1 MARGSGSVGDTFRN
15 ALRTTAVM
23 GALLLGA
30 VLVGQLVTVTPDRPE
45 TRVDLSDA
53 VTGATATARFDVI
66 APPALPDG
74 WIATS
79 ARFTPDAWHLGVLTA
94 DDRYI
99 GLEQTTTSV
108 KTIIDDFAPKSRA
121 VGDVQLA
128 GEAWQVR
135 TESDGDRVY
144 VRDVGDTSVLVVG
157 SARRTEVER
166 YISSL
171 SSDPAGP

>member
-1 MARGSGSVGDTFRN
+1 M
-15 ALRTTAVM
+15 RTTAVM
-23 GALLLGA
+23 GALLLG
-30 VLVGQLVTVTPDRPE
+30 VLLVGQLVTVTPDRPE
-45 TRVDLSDA
+45 VRVDLGDA
-53 VTGATATARFDVI
+53 VTGAKATATFDVI

-94 DDRYI
+94 DDKYI
-99 GLEQTTTSV
+99 GLEQATTSA
-108 KTIIDDFAPKSRA
+108 KTIVDDFAPKSRA
-121 VGDVQLA
+121 VGDVKLA

-135 TESDGDRVY
+135 TETDGDRVY
-144 VRDVGDTSVLVVG
+144 VRDVGDTSVLVVS

-171 SSDPAGP
+171 SSDPAGS

>member
-23 GALLLGA
+23 GALLLGV
-30 VLVGQLVTVTPDRPE
+30 VLIGQLVTVTPDRPE
-45 TRVDLSDA
+45 VRVDLGDA
-53 VTGATATARFDVI
+53 VTGAKATATFEVI

-94 DDRYI
+94 DDKYI
-99 GLEQTTTSV
+99 GLEQATTSA

-121 VGDVQLA
+121 VGDVKLG

-135 TESDGDRVY
+135 TETDGDRVY
-144 VRDVGDTSVLVVG
+144 VRDVGDTSVLVVS

-166 YISSL
+166 YISAL

>member
-1 MARGSGSVGDTFRN
+1 
-15 ALRTTAVM
+15 M
-23 GALLLGA
+23 GALLLGV
-30 VLVGQLVTVTPDRPE
+30 VLIGQLVTVTPDRPE
-45 TRVDLSDA
+45 VRVDLGDA
-53 VTGATATARFDVI
+53 VTGAKATATFEVI
-66 APPALPDG
+66 APPALPDD

-94 DDRYI
+94 DDKYI
-99 GLEQTTTSV
+99 GLEQATTSA

-121 VGDVQLA
+121 VGDVKLA

-135 TESDGDRVY
+135 TETDGDRVY
-144 VRDVGDTSVLVVG
+144 VRDVGDTSVLVVS

>member
-23 GALLLGA
+23 GALLLGV
-30 VLVGQLVTVTPDRPE
+30 VLIGQLVTVTPDRPE
-45 TRVDLSDA
+45 VRVDLGDA
-53 VTGATATARFDVI
+53 VTGARGTATFEVI

-79 ARFTPDAWHLGVLTA
+79 ARFTPDAWHLGVLTS
-94 DDRYI
+94 DDKYI
-99 GLEQTTTSV
+99 GLEQATTSV

-121 VGDVQLA
+121 VGDLKLA

-135 TESDGDRVY
+135 TETDGDRVY
-144 VRDVGDTSVLVVG
+144 VRDLGETSVLVVG

-171 SSDPAGP
+171 SSDPAAP